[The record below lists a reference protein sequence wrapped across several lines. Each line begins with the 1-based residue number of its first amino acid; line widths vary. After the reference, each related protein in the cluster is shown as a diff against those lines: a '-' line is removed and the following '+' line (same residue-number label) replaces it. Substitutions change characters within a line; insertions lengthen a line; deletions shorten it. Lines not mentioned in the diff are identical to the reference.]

1 MLMFSV
7 HPQRPL
13 GTHKHIIIIG
23 ASAGCGVILL
33 LIVLTS
39 VFLCII
45 RKLCKKRR
53 YNIEQ
58 TDSLYPD
65 SEFQHKHGEIDLQ
78 DASMPQYETISPLYD
93 IIPENTGPDHSETY
107 LRMMNNNAYCE
118 SSAKCIQ

>member
-1 MLMFSV
+1 MFSV

-13 GTHKHIIIIG
+13 GTHKHIIIG
-23 ASAGCGVILL
+23 ASTGCGVILL
-33 LIVLTS
+33 LIVP
-39 VFLCII
+39 FLCII
-45 RKLCKKRR
+45 RKLCKKQR

-65 SEFQHKHGEIDLQ
+65 SEFQHKLEEIDPQ

-93 IIPENTGPDHSETY
+93 IIPENAGPDHSEIY
-107 LRMMNNNAYCE
+107 LRMMNNNAYCK